1 MKKLLTLTCLL
12 ILSSCAKEIP
22 SDQLVKRQGLFYEIN
37 TTTPFNGRTVS
48 YHQNGQLRSKANY
61 KNGKY
66 NDLREIYFENG
77 ELQAKV
83 NYKNG
88 KKDGLWEHHYRY
100 EADPTYRPFSNKPVE
115 WSICVDAFGK
125 RELCNSEIK
134 SKKGNYKNGKK
145 DGLWELHFHV
155 NFWDYHI
162 KAYDDSLPRYPG
174 PHYPAPAEKCEDDR
188 FFCPFYTRQNYKD
201 GKKDGLIEYYRLNGQ
216 LLAKGNHNDKGLD
229 GPCEFYYDDGQ
240 LEYRINY
247 KDGKKD
253 GLWEEYYKNGQLKS
267 RKNYIDN
274 REDGLRE
281 SYFENGQL
289 REKRYYSSPRL

>member
-22 SDQLVKRQGLFYEIN
+22 SDQLVERQGFFYEIN
-37 TTTPFNGRTVS
+37 TTTPFTGRTVS

-77 ELQAKV
+77 EFRAKA

-88 KKDGLWEHHYRY
+88 KKDGLWEEHYRY
-100 EADPTYRPFSNKPVE
+100 EADPNPFSTNPSSNKSFE
-115 WSICVDAFGK
+115 FCFGIDAFGQNGFCDRK
-125 RELCNSEIK
+125 IK
-134 SKKGNYKNGKK
+134 SKKG
-145 DGLWELHFHV
+145 
-155 NFWDYHI
+155 
-162 KAYDDSLPRYPG
+162 
-174 PHYPAPAEKCEDDR
+174 
-188 FFCPFYTRQNYKD
+188 
-201 GKKDGLIEYYRLNGQ
+201 
-216 LLAKGNHNDKGLD
+216 
-229 GPCEFYYDDGQ
+229 
-240 LEYRINY
+240 NY

-267 RKNYIDN
+267 RKNYIDD
-274 REDGLRE
+274 REEGLRE

-289 REKRYYSSPRL
+289 REKR

>member
-88 KKDGLWEHHYRY
+88 KKDGLWE
-100 EADPTYRPFSNKPVE
+100 
-115 WSICVDAFGK
+115 
-125 RELCNSEIK
+125 
-134 SKKGNYKNGKK
+134 
-145 DGLWELHFHV
+145 LHFHV

-162 KAYDDSLPRYPG
+162 KAYYHSLPRYPG

>member
-1 MKKLLTLTCLL
+1 MKKLLILTCLL

-22 SDQLVKRQGLFYEIN
+22 SEQLVKRQGVFYEIN
-37 TTTPFNGRTVS
+37 TTTPFTGRTVS

-66 NDLREIYFENG
+66 DDLREIYFENG
-77 ELQAKV
+77 VLQAKA

-88 KKDGLWEHHYRY
+88 KKDGLWEERY
-100 EADPTYRPFSNKPVE
+100 IADSFYDNPFSDYRSKR
-115 WSICVDAFGK
+115 SICVDAFGQN
-125 RELCNSEIK
+125 RPCNSEIK
-134 SKKGNYKNGKK
+134 SKKGNYKDGKK

-155 NFWDYHI
+155 NFWDYHM
-162 KAYDDSLPRYPG
+162 KVYYHSLPRYPG
-174 PHYPAPAEKCEDDR
+174 GAENCEDDR
-188 FFCPFYTRQNYKD
+188 LFCPFYTRQNYKD

-229 GPCEFYYDDGQ
+229 GPNEFYYDDGQ

>member
-1 MKKLLTLTCLL
+1 MKKVFTLTCLL

-37 TTTPFNGRTVS
+37 TTTPFTGRTVS

-66 NDLREIYFENG
+66 DDLREIYFENG
-77 ELQAKV
+77 QLKSKE

-88 KKDGLWEHHYRY
+88 KYDGFWESYH
-100 EADPTYRPFSNKPVE
+100 EN
-115 WSICVDAFGK
+115 G
-125 RELCNSEIK
+125 ELEF
-134 SKKGNYKNGKK
+134 KGNYKDGKK

-155 NFWDYHI
+155 NFWDYHM
-162 KAYDDSLPRYPG
+162 KVYYHSLPRYPG
-174 PHYPAPAEKCEDDR
+174 GAENCEDDR
-188 FFCPFYTRQNYKD
+188 LFCPFYTRQTYKD

-229 GPCEFYYDDGQ
+229 GPNEFYYDDGQ

-274 REDGLRE
+274 QEDGLRE

>member
-1 MKKLLTLTCLL
+1 MTCLL

-37 TTTPFNGRTVS
+37 TTTPFTGRTVS

-77 ELQAKV
+77 ELQAKA

-88 KKDGLWEHHYRY
+88 IKDGLWEEHYEY
-100 EADPTYRPFSNKPVE
+100 KADPNPFSTNPSSNKSFE
-115 WSICVDAFGK
+115 LCFGIDAFGQNA
-125 RELCNSEIK
+125 LCDRKIK
-134 SKKGNYKNGKK
+134 SKKGNYKDGKK

-162 KAYDDSLPRYPG
+162 KSASHSLPRYPG
-174 PHYPAPAEKCEDDR
+174 PYFRAPEENCEDDR
-188 FFCPFYTRQNYKD
+188 FFCSFYTRQNYKD

-267 RKNYIDN
+267 RKNYIDD

-289 REKRYYSSPRL
+289 REKR